1 MIFNRHAVIGWMEER
16 LLSKSD
22 LAVKAQM
29 STSYVGELLNG
40 DKDNP
45 SPKAIRQL
53 AEALEVDPRV
63 FYFRPAPEQ
72 VERLAAELAVAV

>member
-22 LAVKAQM
+22 LAVKSQL
-29 STSYVGELLNG
+29 STSYIGELLNG
-40 DKDNP
+40 EKDNP

-53 AEALEVDPRV
+53 AEALEIDPRN
-63 FYFRPAPEQ
+63 FYFRPTPEQ
-72 VERLAAELAVAV
+72 LERVSSELAVA